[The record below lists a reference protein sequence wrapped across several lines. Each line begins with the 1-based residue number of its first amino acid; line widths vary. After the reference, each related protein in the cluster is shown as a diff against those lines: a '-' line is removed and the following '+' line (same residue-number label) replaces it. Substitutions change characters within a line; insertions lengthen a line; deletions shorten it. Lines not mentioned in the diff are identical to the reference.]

1 MHSPILAPIVALV
14 AWSLI
19 MQIWLYATPVAY
31 SASLIPQSWQL
42 VYQLNP
48 MYWVVAGFRYGLLG
62 EGVGPRPIML
72 IPLGAVLL
80 LVVSGAYV
88 FRRTERTVVDSQ

>member
-1 MHSPILAPIVALV
+1 
-14 AWSLI
+14 
-19 MQIWLYATPVAY
+19 
-31 SASLIPQSWQL
+31 
-42 VYQLNP
+42 